1 MEPFVIIG
9 IGNDIIE
16 IERVRKACS
25 KATFLTRYF
34 TTKEI
39 NVFGN
44 KPISLAGNFCVKES
58 VAKALGT
65 GFREFTPIDIEV
77 LRDELGKPY
86 VNLYGKAQEIAVS
99 IGVKK
104 IHVTISNLKELAEA
118 FVVLE
123 GDSY

>member
-1 MEPFVIIG
+1 MIIG

-25 KATFLTRYF
+25 KTAFLTRYF

-39 NVFGN
+39 NSFGN

-58 VAKALGT
+58 VSKAFGT

-86 VNLYGKAQEIAVS
+86 VNLYGKAQEFAIR
-99 IGVKK
+99 IGVRK

-123 GDSY
+123 GDNH